1 MKSAQKESDAILIHA
16 RKFQETS
23 LLCTFFTKE
32 HGKISVVAKGA
43 RRKKSKFQSITVPG
57 GIFSVTFSGKNDL
70 KTLIS
75 CESIKTIDI
84 KGQNLKI
91 YLYLNEIIL
100 KTLESEEPM
109 ITIFDN
115 LISIFEYLNASEDK
129 DAIELKLRHF
139 EYELISELGY
149 GFNIKEDVN
158 GNTIEK
164 SLAYSFNPQL
174 GFLKEEENNNNITG
188 KDLINYCQNIFDDP
202 KTRSTIKFIMRA
214 SLENIIEK
222 PLVSKEIFK

>member
-1 MKSAQKESDAILIHA
+1 MKSILKESDAILIHA

-57 GIFSVTFSGKNDL
+57 GIFSITFSGKNDL

-75 CESIKTIDI
+75 CEALKTIDI

-109 ITIFDN
+109 ISIFEN
-115 LISIFEYLNASEDK
+115 LISIFEYLNTSEDK
-129 DAIELKLRHF
+129 DAVELKLRHF
-139 EYELISELGY
+139 EYKLISELGY
-149 GFNIKEDVN
+149 GFNIKEDVD
-158 GNTIEK
+158 GNIIEK
-164 SLAYSFNPQL
+164 SLGYSFNPQL
-174 GFLKEEENNNNITG
+174 GFLKEEKKNNILG
-188 KDLINYCQNIFDDP
+188 QDLINYCQNAFDDP
-202 KTRSTIKFIMRA
+202 QTRSTIKFIMRA

-222 PLVSKEIFK
+222 PLASKEIFK